1 MVDSRIFIVAEELM
15 NKLKRITS
23 EYIEAEDRIRIA
35 GLTEQNKTLSLWL
48 TMRLT
53 SRLVAHCIALLG
65 KHSPELAKATTNDDQ
80 LKNNLQGLVQHS
92 AEQEIVE
99 QPAVS
104 VTENSLSLL
113 IKEIN
118 VTTSNGGVLMAFKEN
133 ETSSYEL
140 YLESNQ
146 LRQWLGM
153 LYHIWQKAE
162 WPLHI
167 WPDWMDKSTGSVISE
182 TTSIH

>member
-1 MVDSRIFIVAEELM
+1 MVNSWTSIIAEELVH
-15 NKLKRITS
+15 KLRRITT
-23 EYIEAEDRIRIA
+23 EYIEAEDRIRIV
-35 GLTEQNKTLSLWL
+35 GLTEKNETLSLWL
-48 TMRLT
+48 PMRLT

-65 KHSPELAKATTNDDQ
+65 KHSPELEKASTNDDQ

-118 VTTSNGGVLMAFKEN
+118 VTTSNGGVLMSFKEN

-153 LYHIWQKAE
+153 LHFIWQKAD
-162 WPLHI
+162 WPPHV
-167 WPDWMDKSTGSVISE
+167 WPDWIDKSASNKISGK
-182 TTSIH
+182 TSIH

>member
-1 MVDSRIFIVAEELM
+1 M

-23 EYIEAEDRIRIA
+23 EYVEAEDRIRIA
-35 GLTEQNKTLSLWL
+35 GLTEQNETLSLWL

-53 SRLVAHCIALLG
+53 SRLVTHCLALLV
-65 KHSPELAKATTNDDQ
+65 KNSPELKKAATDDLQ
-80 LKNNLQGLVQHS
+80 LKNNLQGMVQES

-99 QPAVS
+99 ESAVRVAKDS
-104 VTENSLSLL
+104 PSFL
-113 IKEIN
+113 IREID
-118 VTTSNGGVLMAFKEN
+118 VKTSYGAVVLTFKEN
-133 ETSSYEL
+133 KTSSYEL

-153 LYHIWQKAE
+153 LYLIWQKAE

-167 WPDWMDKSTGSVISE
+167 WPDWMDKSTSNKISGK
-182 TTSIH
+182 TSIH